1 MERRRGA
8 RSLVAGVFGAAALGA
23 VLVGLLVLGAP
34 VTAEEAG
41 GSFELTVSGG
51 IEHTTGGP
59 LRAGEVRVA
68 PAAGDV
74 SAFRLRQET
83 TLEVSLFRFL
93 VLDLWVGLVRIED
106 EPTTGSDALLPV
118 ITADVTRDVEGEV
131 SVTARGTALAG
142 FAMVDFELTLD
153 FHPDDREGD
162 PVLVGA
168 GDISLCALPTHF
180 MTAALL
186 DRIPGTVF
194 TLGDNA
200 YMDGTVAEFMCYD
213 LSWGR
218 HGQRTKPSVGNHEY
232 HTQGALPYYRYFG
245 EAAGETGKGWY
256 SYDLGS
262 WHVVVLNSNCE
273 ELDGGCE
280 PGSEQIEWLLAD
292 LAAHER
298 ACTLAYWHHARF
310 SSSDNH
316 GSDPTVQPFWEVLY
330 TAGADVVLSGHDHT
344 YERFAPQSPEG
355 VADPEFGIRE
365 FVVGTGGNVLY
376 GFATPE
382 PNSEVRNSS
391 AWGVMKLALHDAGY
405 DWEFVPVDGRHFR
418 DSGSDICH
426 PAP

>member
-1 MERRRGA
+1 MMERRRGA

-74 SAFRLRQET
+74 SAFRLRQGT
-83 TLEVSLFRFL
+83 ALEVSLFRFL

-168 GDISLCALPTHF
+168 GDIS
-180 MTAALL
+180 
-186 DRIPGTVF
+186 R
-194 TLGDNA
+194 
-200 YMDGTVAEFMCYD
+200 
-213 LSWGR
+213 LS
-218 HGQRTKPSVGNHEY
+218 
-232 HTQGALPYYRYFG
+232 
-245 EAAGETGKGWY
+245 
-256 SYDLGS
+256 
-262 WHVVVLNSNCE
+262 
-273 ELDGGCE
+273 
-280 PGSEQIEWLLAD
+280 
-292 LAAHER
+292 
-298 ACTLAYWHHARF
+298 
-310 SSSDNH
+310 
-316 GSDPTVQPFWEVLY
+316 
-330 TAGADVVLSGHDHT
+330 
-344 YERFAPQSPEG
+344 
-355 VADPEFGIRE
+355 
-365 FVVGTGGNVLY
+365 
-376 GFATPE
+376 
-382 PNSEVRNSS
+382 
-391 AWGVMKLALHDAGY
+391 
-405 DWEFVPVDGRHFR
+405 
-418 DSGSDICH
+418 
-426 PAP
+426 